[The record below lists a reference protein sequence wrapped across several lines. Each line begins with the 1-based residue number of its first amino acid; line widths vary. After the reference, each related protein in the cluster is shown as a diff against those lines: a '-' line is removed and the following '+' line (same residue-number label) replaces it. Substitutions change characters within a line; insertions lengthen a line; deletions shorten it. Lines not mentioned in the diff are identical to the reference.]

1 MRKKKKRTKK
11 NKTVGKAPVIKTR
24 AEMTDEEYTRLSN
37 KAEGRLQEY
46 LFSVAS
52 PDMSASSRAKVAG
65 VIAEEFRS
73 RLATEEAFFN
83 KVNGFVNGKQDATPD
98 EKAEFY
104 FGIVQ
109 ELCRQGRVKRKLAER
124 YPADYRLPENRKPGK
139 KRRVFKDLSGSY
151 R

>member
-1 MRKKKKRTKK
+1 MKKKKKK
-11 NKTVGKAPVIKTR
+11 SNKKVIDKTTVLKTR
-24 AEMTDEEYTRLSN
+24 AEMTDEEYSRLSN

-46 LFSVAS
+46 LFSVSS
-52 PDMSASSRAKVAG
+52 PDMSVSSRAKVAG
-65 VIAEEFRS
+65 VIAEEFRI
-73 RLATEEAFFN
+73 RLATDEAFFN
-83 KVNGFVNGKQDATPD
+83 KINGFVNGKQDATPD